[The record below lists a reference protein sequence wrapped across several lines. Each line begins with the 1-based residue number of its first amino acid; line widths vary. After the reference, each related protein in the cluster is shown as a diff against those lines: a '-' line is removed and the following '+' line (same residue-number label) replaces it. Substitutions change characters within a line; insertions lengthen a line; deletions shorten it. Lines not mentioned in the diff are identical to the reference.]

1 MAEFFQL
8 KLESHQNTDQN
19 SQIHSTKVAK
29 IFTPNDRVISQSK
42 QSHFAQ
48 HNALKKGPGIPAV

>member
-42 QSHFAQ
+42 QSHCAQ
-48 HNALKKGPGIPAV
+48 HNALK